1 MTDDGE
7 GTASDFAF
15 AVTGDGNLS
24 KSNLAVASRSG
35 DPGDPGSWSG
45 PPSRLHTLVVPSRID
60 PPVETRHQVL
70 PFECLAWENF
80 ERFCLRLAIGR
91 GEVVHSADHG
101 GDVAADGRR
110 SARDALDARLY
121 GVRGQDQQG
130 IDLYV
135 RLAEIPGGSS
145 PERRYLCLQSRRI
158 AKLTAA
164 KLKKAVSD
172 FLKGKWPPSCRVFV
186 YATSLAA
193 VRSELADEIRVQT
206 ERLRREGIEFE
217 VWDAELMSPW
227 LKDEPSLVYDFFGR
241 AWAESFCGP
250 EAVDRLGTRLDAE
263 AGRGTAR
270 PDATVL
276 HGDVRCHRLR
286 HGRPAAGG
294 CAPARGTR
302 PVHPPGRPCHRTAC
316 PRKDRDSRRRR

>member
-1 MTDDGE
+1 M
-7 GTASDFAF
+7 
-15 AVTGDGNLS
+15 
-24 KSNLAVASRSG
+24 
-35 DPGDPGSWSG
+35 
-45 PPSRLHTLVVPSRID
+45 
-60 PPVETRHQVL
+60 L

-158 AKLTAA
+158 AKLTVA

-172 FLKGKWPPSCRVFV
+172 FLAGKWPPSCRVFV

-250 EAVDRLGTRLDAE
+250 EAVDRLGTRLDAGQVGE
-263 AGRGTAR
+263 LRDQMQRFYTAMF
-270 PDATVL
+270 DATDSGMAGLRQANVP
-276 HGDVRCHRLR
+276 RLD
-286 HGRPAAGG
+286 
-294 CAPARGTR
+294 GTR
-302 PVHPPGRPCHRTAC
+302 PVHPPGRPCRRTAC